1 MSGDCIIYYTLYI
14 IYNLPHSWWSSWSPL
29 SPGSGCRSCI
39 LESRL
44 KLKLATFDKYFWNQ
58 LGVSE
63 FRYRLNFEKYF
74 SNLLGCWSVFE
85 TCLAVDQ
92 LCRRSC
98 QSRAPEEEIKSTMI
112 SSALQKNLDVRRQTA
127 RWQIIDSNF
136 GLFWQ
141 LMFCQNLEVDS
152 SVEQILHHCR
162 VFVGRC
168 HVQNILTIVSDPQ
181 WI

>member
-14 IYNLPHSWWSSWSPL
+14 IYNLPHSWWSSWSPP

-98 QSRAPEEEIKSTMI
+98 QSRAPEEEIKSTTI
-112 SSALQKNLDVRRQTA
+112 SSALQKMLDVRRQDDKLSTP
-127 RWQIIDSNF
+127 ILDYFDSWCSVRTWK
-136 GLFWQ
+136 LTPA
-141 LMFCQNLEVDS
+141 S
-152 SVEQILHHCR
+152 SKYFTIAGSSLVVAMCR
-162 VFVGRC
+162 TF
-168 HVQNILTIVSDPQ
+168 SP
-181 WI
+181 